1 MRCRIVKKTFA
12 SVCTV
17 GLVPGTELLLALS
30 ARATLGLTKPGEL
43 LCRPGMRCQAA
54 PSRPA
59 VPLLAGALGA
69 HYSASRSPS
78 AFCSLVFGFGWVF
91 DFFLT
96 RGALCSP
103 CPVWL
108 LFPAPAAAVLHWWI
122 SLPFRCDLR
131 TSEQALCQFCD
142 LLPASKWRQEGI
154 HFHQGDDSASVFLT
168 IWREAP
174 PAQKQSAEELRERIG
189 RENKSR
195 SK

>member
-1 MRCRIVKKTFA
+1 M
-12 SVCTV
+12 
-17 GLVPGTELLLALS
+17 PGCPLLSRGPILRSRSLL
-30 ARATLGLTKPGEL
+30 RLWEPVTLHP
-43 LCRPGMRCQAA
+43 AA
-54 PSRPA
+54 PR
-59 VPLLAGALGA
+59 
-69 HYSASRSPS
+69 PS
-78 AFCSLVFGFGWVF
+78 APWFLSLGGVL
-91 DFFLT
+91 FFLT

-103 CPVWL
+103 CPGRA
-108 LFPAPAAAVLHWWI
+108 LFPAPAAAVLRWWI